1 MSATA
6 SGSSITSEQVRQR
19 ARGDGF
25 TMSRRG
31 YDIIEVNTFLV
42 SLASQMDTRQDG
54 TQQAASPVVEAPQ
67 GDAYERLAAHLAD
80 VLRSADEAAARVVEE
95 ARAEAERSTLE
106 ARTESDRSREEAAA
120 TLEDARRQAEEILR
134 NAKADAE
141 ERVSSLT
148 AKHDALLAQLREAQA
163 KLLGAAQM
171 LGNEVEEAGNDMP
184 EALERVPSLPDAPSD
199 RGEDRGAVIEE
210 PPAMTPETENS

>member
-25 TMSRRG
+25 TMTRRG

-42 SLASQMDTRQDG
+42 SLASQMDTRQDAK
-54 TQQAASPVVEAPQ
+54 QAGDPVVEAPE

-80 VLRSADEAAARVVEE
+80 VLRSADEVAARVVEE

-163 KLLGAAQM
+163 KLLGAAEM

-199 RGEDRGAVIEE
+199 RDEDQGAAVEE
-210 PPAMTPETENS
+210 PPAATE

>member
-1 MSATA
+1 MT
-6 SGSSITSEQVRQR
+6 
-19 ARGDGF
+19 
-25 TMSRRG
+25 RRG

-42 SLASQMDTRQDG
+42 SLASQMDTRQDAK
-54 TQQAASPVVEAPQ
+54 QAGAPVVEAPE

-80 VLRSADEAAARVVEE
+80 VLRSADEVAARVVEE

-120 TLEDARRQAEEILR
+120 TLEDAQRQAEEILR

-199 RGEDRGAVIEE
+199 RGEDQGAVIEE
-210 PPAMTPETENS
+210 PPAMTPETEQS